1 VNFFGHAVVA
11 TWQSDR
17 AGFVLGAMLPDFATM
32 LGTRPPAVE
41 HTELADGV
49 HFHHE
54 TDRVF
59 HEAPT
64 FRRLQLDA
72 RRTLREM
79 GLPRPSALAVGH
91 IGVEILLD
99 TVLADDAGGVAG
111 YLAAL
116 ALAPGDALG
125 RFIAWNDDALRP
137 RFETLSS
144 VLSERGVTA
153 SSRGPGAAALRVTR
167 ALASRPRLRLTDG
180 GEAIVQT
187 WAHLAAPIVAAAAG
201 ALVGEIQTGLAISHA
216 AGPLG

>member
-1 VNFFGHAVVA
+1 VAIGSAGSSWGHAA
-11 TWQSDR
+11 RLRDDARHTS
-17 AGFVLGAMLPDFATM
+17 
-32 LGTRPPAVE
+32 PAVE
-41 HTELADGV
+41 HAELASGV
-49 HFHHE
+49 DFHHE

-79 GLPRPSALAVGH
+79 GHRTLAHAVGH

-99 TVLADDAGGVAG
+99 AVLAEDERGVAG
-111 YLAAL
+111 YLAALAL

-144 VLSERGVTA
+144 ILTERGVTA
-153 SSRGPGAAALRVTR
+153 SSRGAGAAAYRVTR

-180 GEAIVQT
+180 GETIVQA
-187 WAHLAAPIVAAAAG
+187 WALASEPIVAAAAG
-201 ALVGEIQTGLAISHA
+201 ELVEEIERGLALHA
-216 AGPLG
+216 RR

>member
-1 VNFFGHAVVA
+1 VFVVNFFGHAVVA
-11 TWQSDR
+11 TWRSDQP
-17 AGFVLGAMLPDFATM
+17 GFVLGAMLPDFATM

-41 HTELADGV
+41 HTELAGGV

-72 RRTLREM
+72 RRGLREM

-99 TVLADDAGGVAG
+99 TVLAEDARGVAG

-144 VLSERGVTA
+144 LLSKGGVTA
-153 SSRGPGAAALRVTR
+153 SSRGADAAALRVTR
-167 ALASRPRLRLTDG
+167 ALASRPRLRLTGG
-180 GEAIVQT
+180 GEAIVLE
-187 WAHLAAPIVAAAAG
+187 WARASAPIVAAAAG
-201 ALVGEIQTGLAISHA
+201 TLIGEIQSGLGLATGA
-216 AGPLG
+216 

>member
-17 AGFVLGAMLPDFATM
+17 PGFVLGAMLPDFATM

-41 HTELADGV
+41 HTELSRGV
-49 HFHHE
+49 HFHHQ

-64 FRRLQLDA
+64 FRRLQLEA
-72 RRTLREM
+72 RRTLRDM

-99 TVLADDAGGVAG
+99 AVLADDAGGVAG

-116 ALAPGDALG
+116 ALSPREALG
-125 RFIAWNDDALRP
+125 QFIAWNDEALRP

-144 VLSERGVTA
+144 LLSERGVTA
-153 SSRGPGAAALRVTR
+153 SSRGAGAAALRVTR

-180 GEAIVQT
+180 GEAIVQA
-187 WAHLAAPIVAAAAG
+187 WALATGPIVAAAAPT
-201 ALVGEIQTGLAISHA
+201 LVGEIRSGLSLEPRA
-216 AGPLG
+216 

>member
-17 AGFVLGAMLPDFATM
+17 PGFVLGAMLPDFATM

-41 HTELADGV
+41 HEELADGV
-49 HFHHE
+49 HFHHA

-59 HEAPT
+59 HETAT
-64 FRRLQLDA
+64 FRRLQLEA

-79 GLPRPSALAVGH
+79 GLARPSALAVGH

-99 TVLADDAGGVAG
+99 AVLAEDARGVAG

-116 ALAPGDALG
+116 ALASGDALG
-125 RFIAWNDDALRP
+125 RFIAWTDDSLRP

-144 VLSERGVTA
+144 ILCERGVTT
-153 SSRGPGAAALRVTR
+153 SSRGAAAAALRVTR

-180 GEAIVQT
+180 GEAIVNA
-187 WAHLAAPIVAAAAG
+187 WALASAPLVAAAADE
-201 ALVGEIQTGLAISHA
+201 LVGELRSGLR
-216 AGPLG
+216 LGVKG